1 MVETI
6 LELPQP
12 HFFRRVD
19 TCTMQ
24 GVVFIP
30 TKFLR
35 TFVIDITY
43 TTLYDLITKGKL
55 KGFDA

>member
-1 MVETI
+1 
-6 LELPQP
+6 
-12 HFFRRVD
+12 
-19 TCTMQ
+19 MQ